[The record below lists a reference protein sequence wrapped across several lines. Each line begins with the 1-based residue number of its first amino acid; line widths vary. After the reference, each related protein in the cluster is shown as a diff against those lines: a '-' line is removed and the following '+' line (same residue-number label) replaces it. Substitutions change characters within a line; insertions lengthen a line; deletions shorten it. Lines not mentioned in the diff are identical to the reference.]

1 MSKQTLAVLA
11 GLILV
16 SAGVIVAIFLARGYQ
31 FDISKKSVTPTG
43 ILVATSDPD
52 GANIIVQTGDRPS
65 LRTATNTTINLEP
78 GTYTVKI
85 QKEGFTPWEKKIEI
99 KKEEVFKSNA
109 FLFPALSDLRPLT
122 FNGVSSPSASPD
134 GTKIIYN
141 TAKGL
146 YELDMG
152 RSFLPSQFFSA
163 GDAKQILTDPTDEW
177 KILAEKQQAG
187 RIAKLP
193 TELKDFSAIFSP
205 DESKILYLATASA
218 TLPKYLKTYL
228 PGTNPTPETR
238 SLTSGNVYIYDL
250 KEDKNYFIAD
260 CSLLIAHCVWFPSS
274 RHILSINKN
283 QISVMEF
290 DGTNKAV
297 LFNGEFDPKAV
308 FPWPNWNKIVI
319 LTSLGATDG
328 KTENLYTINLR

>member
-1 MSKQTLAVLA
+1 MSKQTLAVLT

-16 SAGVIVAIFLARGYQ
+16 SAGIIVAIFFARGYQ

-52 GANIIVQTGDRPS
+52 GAQVLIDGK
-65 LRTATNTTINLEP
+65 LKTATNTTINLEP
-78 GTYTVKI
+78 GTYSVKI
-85 QKEGFTPWEKKIEI
+85 QKEGFTSWEKKIEI
-99 KKEEVFKSNA
+99 KKEEVFKTNA
-109 FLFPALSDLRPLT
+109 FLFPALADLRPLT

-141 TAKGL
+141 TTKGL

-163 GDAKQILTDPTDEW
+163 GDARQILTDPTDEW
-177 KILAEKQQAG
+177 KILAEKQQTE
-187 RIAKLP
+187 RVAKLP
-193 TELKDFSAIFSP
+193 IELKGFSAIFSP
-205 DESKILYLATASA
+205 DESKILYTATASA

-228 PGTNPTPETR
+228 PGTNPTPEIRQLITEK
-238 SLTSGNVYIYDL
+238 TYVYDL
-250 KEDKNYFIAD
+250 KEDKNYIIENCKFQI
-260 CSLLIAHCVWFPSS
+260 SNCVWFPSS

-328 KTENLYTINLR
+328 QTENLYTINLR